1 VPGSTD
7 DHDARD
13 HQSRQ
18 PTMADIAAHVG
29 VSRQLVSIVLRDM
42 PGASATTRERVLNA
56 AAELGYSPHMGARTL
71 RQTRSRHI
79 GVAFAPA
86 HATEPD
92 IVEAIYPAAAEH
104 GYQVVLSAQTATR
117 STQQAVEELLG
128 YRCAAIIVIGSE
140 LAEAEMRVIA
150 QRAKVPLVAVGA
162 GERNPAFDVVR
173 SAGDRGTALAVA
185 HLAELGHR
193 RIAYL
198 HCAVMP
204 AASLRLTGYLH
215 AIGEARLEADVVS
228 LSGSDYTEESGAQA
242 GRRLLDRPQLP
253 TAVVTGNDQQAV
265 GMMQVLARAGAT
277 IPGDVSLIGYD
288 DSRFARLSSVDLTTT
303 RQDPQKMGEAAVS
316 AAVRRISRPAVD
328 PSLCVIEASLVVRSS
343 TGLPPRATVDP
354 TD

>member
-1 VPGSTD
+1 VPGSTEG
-7 DHDARD
+7 DARD
-13 HQSRQ
+13 HASRV

-42 PGASATTRERVLNA
+42 PGASPTTRERVLNA

-71 RQTRSRHI
+71 RQTRSWHI
-79 GVAFAPA
+79 GVSFAPA

-104 GYQVVLSAQTATR
+104 GYQVVLSAQTSTR

-173 SAGDRGTALAVA
+173 SAGDTGTALAVA
-185 HLAELGHR
+185 HLVDLGHR

-198 HCAVMP
+198 HCAAMP
-204 AASLRLTGYLH
+204 SAALRLRGYLQ
-215 AIGEARLEADVVS
+215 AIGDAGLEADVVS
-228 LSGSDYTEESGAQA
+228 LAGSDYTEESGAEA
-242 GRRLLDRPQLP
+242 GRQLLDRPWLP
-253 TAVVTGNDQQAV
+253 TAVVTGNDQEAV
-265 GMMQVLARAGAT
+265 GTMQVLARAGAT
-277 IPGDVSLIGYD
+277 VPGDVSLIGFD
-288 DSRFARLSSVDLTTT
+288 DSRFARLSSVDLTTA
-303 RQDPQKMGEAAVS
+303 RQDPQKMGAAAVA
-316 AAVRRISRPAVD
+316 AAVRRIGRPNLD
-328 PSLCVIEASLVVRSS
+328 PSLCVVDASLVVRSS
-343 TGLPPRATVDP
+343 TGRPRRARLGPIPV
-354 TD
+354 